1 MIVAN
6 RTTINESMIKKKR
19 LLVGKFQYLRVIL
32 KEILIG
38 INMVENYKMSKDEK
52 TFYKC
57 NVCNNTIKITFIL
70 HTYKAKLQ
78 NG

>member
-19 LLVGKFQYLRVIL
+19 LLVGKFQYLWVIL
-32 KEILIG
+32 AEILIG

-52 TFYKC
+52 TF
-57 NVCNNTIKITFIL
+57 
-70 HTYKAKLQ
+70 
-78 NG
+78 